1 MGSRSAHHS
10 VPLPHSRVGGGK
22 GGSKPNGGGS
32 NPPTHPCA
40 RNGTPPPHTGDPH
53 LRCSPPPGPIDG
65 DPDPQTRWECRGS
78 TLPHSTVGPQRTPKH
93 PTASSAPPWGAPR
106 APIPSIGSTHTLP
119 SMGAL
124 RPPPINPWGA
134 PRPPPPWGAPKSPP
148 HPRVHPNSPH
158 PSSHRTHKDSTKSAF
173 SFAVAAFTVYGIP
186 PHGATGAPPN
196 PTRPHIAPPPPTPWE
211 APSSPPPHVGL
222 DGVGRRHRLDEP
234 HGVSQPKGDVLWGP
248 GGGLGGARRR
258 EGSMGAAIDGVRSWG
273 GVGGVHG
280 AHRLSTTTTAAPSGR
295 RKAVYSRGVFLD
307 FWGAMSPT
315 RWEPSGMNL
324 LRGQRGAVRPGVGV
338 RATLSPPCPPPIAV
352 GAAQGAGGVWGGGF
366 GGPRPT

>member
-106 APIPSIGSTHTLP
+106 ALIPSIGSTHTLP

-148 HPRVHPNSPH
+148 PTQGCTQTPP
-158 PSSHRTHKDSTKSAF
+158 THL
-173 SFAVAAFTVYGIP
+173 P
-186 PHGATGAPPN
+186 
-196 PTRPHIAPPPPTPWE
+196 IAPTKT
-211 APSSPPPHVGL
+211 APN
-222 DGVGRRHRLDEP
+222 
-234 HGVSQPKGDVLWGP
+234 QPSVL
-248 GGGLGGARRR
+248 
-258 EGSMGAAIDGVRSWG
+258 
-273 GVGGVHG
+273 
-280 AHRLSTTTTAAPSGR
+280 
-295 RKAVYSRGVFLD
+295 
-307 FWGAMSPT
+307 
-315 RWEPSGMNL
+315 
-324 LRGQRGAVRPGVGV
+324 Q
-338 RATLSPPCPPPIAV
+338 
-352 GAAQGAGGVWGGGF
+352 
-366 GGPRPT
+366 